1 MGAGREDGSQVAGTG
16 QSGGNGS
23 TTARVNT
30 ALLPS
35 CAVYQ
40 EEYSQD
46 NAQLRSHGGN
56 LAAVLLRLERDDI
69 RRFEMICNHIGRVL
83 PDFDRF
89 ELDKSNATVLLRW
102 KAKSTDKTLG
112 VASQPGMPN
121 PGKQSCHGAPRSD
134 AW

>member
-1 MGAGREDGSQVAGTG
+1 MRSIKKRWD
-16 QSGGNGS
+16 
-23 TTARVNT
+23 
-30 ALLPS
+30 
-35 CAVYQ
+35 
-40 EEYSQD
+40 SQD

-69 RRFEMICNHIGRVL
+69 RRFEMTCNHIGRVL

-89 ELDKSNATVLLRW
+89 ELDESNGTVLLRW
-102 KAKSTDKTLG
+102 KAKRTDKTLG